1 MVLYLL
7 TNRVLSGLLL
17 SIVYYERFSSDDK
30 FRTVI
35 NRILSHVCII
45 SIARYLRNLS
55 KDKHSRQTNGWHGCF
70 LTERLRVQI

>member
-1 MVLYLL
+1 MTPILRIV
-7 TNRVLSGLLL
+7 TNRVLTGLLL

-45 SIARYLRNLS
+45 SIVRYLRN
-55 KDKHSRQTNGWHGCF
+55 SRKSSSW
-70 LTERLRVQI
+70 LTSG